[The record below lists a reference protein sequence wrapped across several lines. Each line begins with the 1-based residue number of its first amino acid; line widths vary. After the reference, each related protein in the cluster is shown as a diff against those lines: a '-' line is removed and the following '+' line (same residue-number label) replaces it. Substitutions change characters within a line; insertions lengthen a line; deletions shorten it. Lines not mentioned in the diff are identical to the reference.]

1 MQIGLFFNFKRAY
14 LFFYYYF
21 MGSFAFPLISFSC
34 IFSVWTKCYFQG
46 NTCSFSCLV
55 VKVYMCLNK
64 RFDNTSELCKSKN
77 KRFVRKKKPNPLP
90 QLFLL
95 ERKKKMK
102 TTPENSWVTTGM
114 FRNSPNVMS
123 RSANSDTQMDCI
135 RSYVGSTERTS
146 CFIEATNS

>member
-1 MQIGLFFNFKRAY
+1 
-14 LFFYYYF
+14 
-21 MGSFAFPLISFSC
+21 MGSFAFPLIWFSC

-77 KRFVRKKKPNPLP
+77 KRFVRKKSLTPSPSSSFSNEKKNENDTGK
-90 QLFLL
+90 FLG
-95 ERKKKMK
+95 
-102 TTPENSWVTTGM
+102 TTGM

-123 RSANSDTQMDCI
+123 RSANSDTQMDCV
-135 RSYVGSTERTS
+135 RSYVGSTERT